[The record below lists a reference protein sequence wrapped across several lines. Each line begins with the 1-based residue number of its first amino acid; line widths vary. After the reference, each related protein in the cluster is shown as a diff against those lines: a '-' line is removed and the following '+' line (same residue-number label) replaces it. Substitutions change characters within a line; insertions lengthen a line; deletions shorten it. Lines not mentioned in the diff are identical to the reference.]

1 MAHSHHH
8 GHGHRLDDI
17 GHGLQSGG
25 DRDARYRETLKVTL
39 IGSVID
45 LLLGVAKIIVGFIS
59 HSQALVADGIHSLS
73 DLGTDVLVLYAA
85 KHASREADEEHPY
98 GHGRIETIATVALGI
113 ALIGVAVGIA
123 IDSTYRLFEPD
134 RLLRPDVWALVVA
147 GLSVVSKEAIYHYT
161 MRAARKFQ
169 SDMLRANA
177 WHSRTDAISSIV
189 VIVGVAGTMAGLEYL
204 DAIAAVIVA
213 IMIAKI
219 GFDLAWNS
227 IHELIDTG
235 LEQERV
241 DAIRDAIKDTA
252 GVRSLHMLRTRR
264 SGGDAL
270 VDVHIQ
276 VEPSLSVSEGHQI
289 SETVRR
295 RVIQDIPEVAD
306 VTVHVDTEDDLLNA
320 KTGRLPLRKDVI
332 DRMSNYF
339 SVIPAA
345 GDIEKITLH
354 YMNGKINVEI
364 ILPINYASDEE
375 EADALTQE
383 FQKAVENDKDLG
395 TIILYFH

>member
-1 MAHSHHH
+1 MAHSH
-8 GHGHRLDDI
+8 GHTHVAA
-17 GHGLQSGG
+17 HGLHSNGN
-25 DRDARYRETLKVTL
+25 RDERYRETIKVTL
-39 IGSVID
+39 VGSVID
-45 LLLGVAKIIVGFIS
+45 LLLGLSKIIVGFIS

-73 DLGTDVLVLYAA
+73 DLATDFMVLYAA

-113 ALIGVAVGIA
+113 ALMGVATGIA
-123 IDSTYRLFEPD
+123 FDSINRLFEPE
-134 RLLRPDVWALVVA
+134 RLLQPTFWALIVA
-147 GLSVVSKEAIYHYT
+147 AISVVSKEAIYHYT
-161 MRAARKFQ
+161 MKAARKYK

-177 WHSRTDAISSIV
+177 WHSRSDAISSIV
-189 VIVGVAGTMAGLEYL
+189 VIIGVAGSMAGLLYL
-204 DAIAAVIVA
+204 DAVAAVIVA
-213 IMIAKI
+213 VMVAKI
-219 GFDLAWNS
+219 GWDLAWSS

-235 LEQERV
+235 LDQDRV
-241 DAIRDAIKDTA
+241 DAIQTAIKNTA

-264 SGGDAL
+264 MGGDAL

-295 RVIQDIPEVAD
+295 TVIRDIPEVAD
-306 VTVHVDTEDDLLNA
+306 VTVHVDTEDDLINVI
-320 KTGRLPLRKDVI
+320 TGNLPLRHELI
-332 DRMSNYF
+332 ERMSGYF

-354 YMNGKINVEI
+354 YMNGKVNAEI

-383 FQKAVENDKDLG
+383 FQKTVEADSDIG
-395 TIILYFH
+395 DIILYFH

>member
-1 MAHSHHH
+1 MAHSH
-8 GHGHRLDDI
+8 GHQHVA
-17 GHGLQSGG
+17 GHGLHSNGN
-25 DRDARYRETLKVTL
+25 RDERYRETIKVTL
-39 IGSVID
+39 VGSVID
-45 LLLGVAKIIVGFIS
+45 LLLGLSKISVGFIS

-73 DLGTDVLVLYAA
+73 DLATDFMVLYAA

-113 ALIGVAVGIA
+113 ALIGVASGIA
-123 IDSTYRLFEPD
+123 FDSIHRLFEPE
-134 RLLRPDVWALVVA
+134 RLLQPTFWALIVA
-147 GLSVVSKEAIYHYT
+147 AISVVSKEAIYHYT
-161 MRAARKFQ
+161 MHAARKYQ

-177 WHSRTDAISSIV
+177 WHSRSDAISSIV
-189 VIVGVAGTMAGLEYL
+189 VIIGVAGSMAGLNYL
-204 DAIAAVIVA
+204 DAVAAVIVA
-213 IMIAKI
+213 AMVAKI
-219 GFDLAWNS
+219 GWDLAWIS

-235 LEQERV
+235 LEQDRV
-241 DAIRDAIKDTA
+241 DAIHETIKNTA

-264 SGGDAL
+264 MGGDAL

-289 SETVRR
+289 SEAVRR
-295 RVIQDIPEVAD
+295 TVIRDIPEVAD
-306 VTVHVDTEDDLLNA
+306 VTVHVDTEDDLINA
-320 KTGRLPLRKDVI
+320 ITGNLPLRHELI
-332 DRMSNYF
+332 ERMSGYF

-354 YMNGKINVEI
+354 YMNGKVNAEI

-383 FQKAVENDKDLG
+383 FQKTVEHDTDIG
-395 TIILYFH
+395 DIILYFH